1 MGNLTT
7 LKEPVTGTREIG
19 RPKHKPAVA
28 EAFARRLLTACEN
41 HPSAPPMFRGQ
52 QVWLREELCRKG
64 VVTTPQSVSK
74 WFKAESL
81 PTVQKISVIAEVLGV
96 DPGWLANGSVATRRK
111 SGLSDVDKIAD
122 PMTRLVASMI
132 ELDGGAVA
140 LADLDAN
147 GRSFKAIIRSA
158 SYDLMVAP
166 AAEQDGNLVFS
177 APRDPLKVTIVV
189 HRAEGFNFT
198 LYEATSDE
206 IDKFAADTRVRAGL
220 ADVAV
225 PLDRLNELRQ
235 ITTFKERL

>member
-1 MGNLTT
+1 MS
-7 LKEPVTGTREIG
+7 EIG
-19 RPKHKPAVA
+19 RPKHKPAIA

-52 QVWLREELCRKG
+52 QVWLREELGRKG
-64 VVTTPQSVSK
+64 VETTAQSVSK

-81 PTVQKISVIAEVLGV
+81 PTVQKIAVIAEILGV

-111 SGLSDVDKIAD
+111 SGLSEVDKIVD
-122 PMTRLVASMI
+122 PTTRLVASMI

-140 LADLDAN
+140 LGDLDAN
-147 GRSFKAIIRSA
+147 GRSFKAIIRGA
-158 SYDLMVAP
+158 SYDLVVAP
-166 AAEQDGNLVFS
+166 AVEQDGKMVFS

-189 HRAEGFNFT
+189 HRREGFDFA

-206 IDKFAADTRVRAGL
+206 IDLFAADTKVRAGF

-225 PLDRLNELRQ
+225 PLDQLGELRQ

>member
-1 MGNLTT
+1 MA
-7 LKEPVTGTREIG
+7 EIG
-19 RPKHKPAVA
+19 RPKHNANLSD
-28 EAFARRLLTACEN
+28 AFAKRLMEACEG
-41 HPSAPPMFRGQ
+41 HKHAPPMYRGL
-52 QVWLREELCRKG
+52 QVWLRKELGRKG
-64 VVTTPQSVSK
+64 VDTTAQSVSK

-81 PTVQKISVIAEVLGV
+81 PTVQKISVIADVLGV

-111 SGLSDVDKIAD
+111 SGLSDVDKVAD

-147 GRSFKAIIRSA
+147 GRSFMAIIRGA

-206 IDKFAADTRVRAGL
+206 IDKFAAETRVRAGL

-225 PLDRLNELRQ
+225 PFDCLDELRQ